1 MLQEG
6 QVWENRTQKFKVLG
20 FEPYG
25 HALIF
30 GITQVDYL
38 NVDKNNTREFPVDM
52 LESFLAKEMSD
63 FKLVSLQ

>member
-1 MLQEG
+1 MIQEG
-6 QVWENRTQKFKVLG
+6 QVWANNKQQFKVLG

-38 NVDKNNTREFPVDM
+38 NVDKNSTREIPVDM
-52 LESFLAKEMSD
+52 LELFLAKEMSD
-63 FKLVSLQ
+63 FKLVS